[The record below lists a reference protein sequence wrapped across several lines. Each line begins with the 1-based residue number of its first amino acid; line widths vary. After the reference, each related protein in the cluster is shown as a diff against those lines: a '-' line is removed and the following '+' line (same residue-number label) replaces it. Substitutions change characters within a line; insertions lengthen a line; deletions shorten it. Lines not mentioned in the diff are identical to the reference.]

1 MLTLYSGPEGMSHKG
16 LQNLWQPDT
25 HFLNAKSSSKSEV
38 VTWIKNI
45 GMVETRTRYAVTTS
59 CPMDLRLFPMDRQMC
74 SLIIQGCPRSIRT
87 MDKTAKTK
95 AYEIPASSKFQ
106 PTN

>member
-1 MLTLYSGPEGMSHKG
+1 MSHKG

-74 SLIIQGCPRSIRT
+74 SLIIQGCPCSIMTRIKLPKPRPI
-87 MDKTAKTK
+87 MSLK
-95 AYEIPASSKFQ
+95 ISSH
-106 PTN
+106 

>member
-45 GMVETRTRYAVTTS
+45 GLVETRTRFAVTTS
-59 CPMDLRLFPMDRQMC
+59 CPMDLRLFPMDRQKC
-74 SLIIQGCPRSIRT
+74 SLIIQGGPTGFR
-87 MDKTAKTK
+87 MDH
-95 AYEIPASSKFQ
+95 SC
-106 PTN
+106 